1 MVGVVA
7 MRCAEA
13 TEQEQKGPAEATS
26 IAEKEADQAF
36 VLGFS

>member
-1 MVGVVA
+1 MVQVVA

-13 TEQEQKGPAEATS
+13 REGPAATS